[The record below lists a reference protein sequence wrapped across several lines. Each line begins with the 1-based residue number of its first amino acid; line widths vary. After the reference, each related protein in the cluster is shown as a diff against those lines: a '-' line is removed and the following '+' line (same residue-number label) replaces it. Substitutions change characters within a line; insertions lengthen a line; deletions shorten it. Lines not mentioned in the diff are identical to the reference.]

1 MEFQEF
7 VWVFS
12 MRFTSA
18 CLMYSFYKEKIL
30 QGCFVMGQFLLTIE
44 RYLGI
49 ALIVELLI
57 LMCRV
62 NIRVDE
68 LACMK
73 V

>member
-1 MEFQEF
+1 MYLHGFGC
-7 VWVFS
+7 VFS